1 MHEKFGLSPGYQQNN
16 VLSSDFLIKKVFFL
30 PIILQMPSV
39 KINLVLLMI
48 RGLEN
53 WQMI

>member
-1 MHEKFGLSPGYQQNN
+1 MHEKFGLSTGYQQNN
-16 VLSSDFLIKKVFFL
+16 ILSSDFNKKVFFSS
-30 PIILQMPSV
+30 QMPSV